1 MQGSTAGKASA
12 ANVAEFNL
20 DEVIR
25 LKGHCFKI
33 VLVDGYTGKIGL
45 KWIAGEEAAAL
56 ESAHASARTA
66 SVGTMGA
73 GHPSVSAAGGGAPAA
88 GPAAARGR

>member
-1 MQGSTAGKASA
+1 MQASTAGKASA

-20 DEVIR
+20 DEVIL

-45 KWIAGEEAAAL
+45 KWITAEEAGTL
-56 ESAHASARTA
+56 EKAGASSRTA

-73 GHPSVSAAGGGAPAA
+73 GHMAAAAPGGGPAA
-88 GPAAARGR
+88 GPASARGR